1 MISLMALNK
10 KIYFAGIILVSLLAA
25 GCQHKFLNSAVISV
39 SALEFSEQIPK
50 SFQVKSQKYFS
61 VDSKK
66 DGPIFSITK
75 LTYKKKNFFG
85 GPSARS
91 QEIEVL
97 GELQY
102 STRTVLEHRAQSVSA
117 SAQLPSNEASPQ
129 GEMVA
134 LTQLKGELEFLLL
147 ETLIMEYQ
155 LVEN

>member
-10 KIYFAGIILVSLLAA
+10 KIYCAGIILVSLLAA
-25 GCQHKFLNSAVISV
+25 GCQHKFLN
-39 SALEFSEQIPK
+39 
-50 SFQVKSQKYFS
+50 SQKYFS

-75 LTYKKKNFFG
+75 LTFKKKNFFG

-102 STRTVLEHRAQSVSA
+102 STRTLSEHRTQSVSA

-134 LTQLKGELEFLLL
+134 LTQLKDELEFLLL
-147 ETLIMEYQ
+147 ENLIMEYQ
-155 LVEN
+155 LVES